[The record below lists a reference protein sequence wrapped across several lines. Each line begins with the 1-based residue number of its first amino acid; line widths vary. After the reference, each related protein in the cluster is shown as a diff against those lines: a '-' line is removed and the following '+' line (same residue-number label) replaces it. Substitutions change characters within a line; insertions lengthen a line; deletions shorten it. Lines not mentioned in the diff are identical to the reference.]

1 MLEAQEVKDY
11 VEHFLNFVFKDEI
24 NIKVEEQSYL
34 INNKL
39 NVKMYRFWEKD
50 YKSLLEDFEGYSFKN
65 DYIGTIFFFLS
76 GYWEYINNDKRDIHG
91 RFPSKES
98 FSYKKNILEE
108 PIVDI
113 IVNKISQKLNLA
125 YREFFCSPKFLI
137 THDID
142 YLSLLD
148 NKRFI
153 SSLGGDILLR
163 KNLKM
168 ALDKVRK
175 KINKDDP
182 HSISRLLNIHKK
194 YNTKG
199 IFFFL
204 TDFQPSNTKGGYN
217 LYTEKNRLKEIKEE
231 IVHANCNIGIH
242 YDSRYLETDRLKSD
256 IEKLEDIFKIKII
269 SGRAHYLKFDI
280 TKSFDLYEKYGI
292 LIDTTGLYADAIGF
306 RFGTSYPF
314 IPYNFKEKRMYN
326 VLEVP

>member
-125 YREFFCSPKFLI
+125 YREFFA
-137 THDID
+137 
-142 YLSLLD
+142 
-148 NKRFI
+148 
-153 SSLGGDILLR
+153 
-163 KNLKM
+163 
-168 ALDKVRK
+168 AL
-175 KINKDDP
+175 
-182 HSISRLLNIHKK
+182 
-194 YNTKG
+194 
-199 IFFFL
+199 
-204 TDFQPSNTKGGYN
+204 
-217 LYTEKNRLKEIKEE
+217 
-231 IVHANCNIGIH
+231 
-242 YDSRYLETDRLKSD
+242 
-256 IEKLEDIFKIKII
+256 
-269 SGRAHYLKFDI
+269 
-280 TKSFDLYEKYGI
+280 
-292 LIDTTGLYADAIGF
+292 
-306 RFGTSYPF
+306 
-314 IPYNFKEKRMYN
+314 NF
-326 VLEVP
+326 